1 MAGRKTIKIADIEMD
16 PVSILLFTLMLLALA
31 VHPRAITVA
40 YFALIAWSLTGTKQ
54 ALQAI
59 TLSAVMRFLNPAL
72 FVKPPDITLLS
83 YLLVLAAG
91 VRPMMSVTGSSLR
104 ILIPLVAFTLIA
116 AAGSLQNS
124 NLVSVSLLKLTSFSF
139 TFGIT
144 IIGFLSLKQ
153 DDVDAFKNWIFQLLF
168 TLAFLSF
175 LIFLIPGAGYKRT
188 AEGFQGLLSHPQA
201 LGVVLAPFACYLLS
215 QILTGLKKNVTI
227 ISLILGSVLVLI
239 FFSGTRTGVLSIV
252 LALTASLL
260 VGFGFLNKTDGFN
273 KKNVLI
279 TFMLIVFG
287 MTAIYFS
294 FSAIKSTTESFILK
308 GKGTTVYESFQSS
321 RGRKISSQIENF
333 SDHPLLGNGFGV
345 YATDQPMGRLST
357 IGGIP
362 VSASAEK
369 GFLPTAVLEETGILG
384 TAAFVVFLGAL
395 LRHVISTQNFSAL
408 CIFFNSIFVNFG
420 EMVFFSVNGLGSFFW
435 ILIGL
440 SCVDG
445 KTVTEAS
452 PEEAEHSPVPT
463 KIRTQFHNITFAS
476 EAA

>member
-1 MAGRKTIKIADIEMD
+1 M
-16 PVSILLFTLMLLALA
+16 
-31 VHPRAITVA
+31 
-40 YFALIAWSLTGTKQ
+40 
-54 ALQAI
+54 
-59 TLSAVMRFLNPAL
+59 PAL
-72 FVKPPDITLLS
+72 K
-83 YLLVLAAG
+83 
-91 VRPMMSVTGSSLR
+91 
-104 ILIPLVAFTLIA
+104 ILIPLVAFALIA

-227 ISLILGSVLVLI
+227 ISLILVSVLVLI

-321 RGRKISSQIENF
+321 RGRAISSQIENF

-345 YATDQPMGRLST
+345 YATDQLMGRIST

-362 VSASAEK
+362 DICLGRKRVSTHRGAGRNGHTRHGRIRRVFGRSA
-369 GFLPTAVLEETGILG
+369 PT
-384 TAAFVVFLGAL
+384 
-395 LRHVISTQNFSAL
+395 RHQHAEFQRVMHLFQFNL
-408 CIFFNSIFVNFG
+408 C
-420 EMVFFSVNGLGSFFW
+420 
-435 ILIGL
+435 
-440 SCVDG
+440 
-445 KTVTEAS
+445 
-452 PEEAEHSPVPT
+452 
-463 KIRTQFHNITFAS
+463 QFR
-476 EAA
+476 